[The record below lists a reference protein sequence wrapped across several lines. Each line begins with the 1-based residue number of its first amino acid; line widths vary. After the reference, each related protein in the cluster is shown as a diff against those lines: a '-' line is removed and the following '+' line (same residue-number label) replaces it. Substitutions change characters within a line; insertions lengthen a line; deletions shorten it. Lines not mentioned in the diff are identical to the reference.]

1 MDSLAIIALMTTS
14 SRDNCPILRATNAMG
29 DQWSILIL
37 REFFLEG
44 PRRFQDLQDVLGL
57 SPNTLSN
64 RLKKLEK
71 AGILA
76 RRAYSANPPRSEYVL
91 TEAGHAL
98 GTLMGALRQW
108 GETHTPDLK

>member
-1 MDSLAIIALMTTS
+1 MQ
-14 SRDNCPILRATNAMG
+14 RNRENCPILRATMAMG

-44 PRRFQDLQDVLGL
+44 PRRFQDLQDVLGA

-71 AGILA
+71 SGVIE
-76 RRAYSANPPRSEYVL
+76 RRQYSANPPRSAYHL
-91 TEAGHAL
+91 TEAGKAL
-98 GTLMGALRQW
+98 GPVMNALYDW
-108 GETHTPDLK
+108 GQGHTPDLT